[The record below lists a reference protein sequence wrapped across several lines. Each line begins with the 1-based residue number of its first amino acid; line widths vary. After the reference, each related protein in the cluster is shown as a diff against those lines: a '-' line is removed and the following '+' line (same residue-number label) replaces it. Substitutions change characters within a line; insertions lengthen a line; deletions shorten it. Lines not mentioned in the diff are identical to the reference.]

1 MKLRSISFLSAA
13 DNNNYNPQFPLKIF
27 WHSCPVSCTCVFC
40 PGADVTAETL
50 MDKLDNGVVLCQLA
64 QLLQDKM
71 MCANN
76 GKVLEHTHT
85 CAPKLL
91 QRTLEHKDTEW
102 IHVCMNHK
110 LNFLNKKLTLVLTWS
125 KNLSVFPRLTVFHK
139 ESDPLA
145 SRCDL
150 WIFFRPRQHCQ
161 LPVLVSKDRP
171 WWGLSFRIRRFRWVK
186 NSTLSY
192 V

>member
-13 DNNNYNPQFPLKIF
+13 DNNNFLTLLSCLVHVRFLPRCWRHSRNSDGQVGQRCRPL
-27 WHSCPVSCTCVFC
+27 SAGTAAA
-40 PGADVTAETL
+40 GQDDV
-50 MDKLDNGVVLCQLA
+50 CQ
-64 QLLQDKM
+64 QWQ
-71 MCANN
+71 
-76 GKVLEHTHT
+76 GTGTHTHT